1 MDTDEI
7 LQQLEAL
14 GTAQNRKIYGRHGV
28 TPPLFGVSYSAL
40 EKLKK
45 SIKTDHALAVGLWE
59 SGNHDARILACKI
72 ADPAATTV
80 KELNAWS
87 KDLNNYVLTDALA
100 GLAAK
105 SAHAEGRLKQWAKSR
120 NEWISSAA
128 WGILSALAVADNDY
142 PDTFFEPWLSVIER
156 EIQGAPNRTRHVMN
170 NALIA
175 IGVRSDALA
184 EQAIAA
190 SERMGPVTVDHGE
203 TNCKTPDAAAYIQKT
218 RAHYAAKGKPKRRK
232 RC

>member
-1 MDTDEI
+1 MNSDDI

-14 GTAQNRKIYGRHGV
+14 GTAQNRKVYGRHGV
-28 TPPLFGVSYSAL
+28 QPPLFGVSYSAL
-40 EKLKK
+40 GKLKK
-45 SIKTDHALAVGLWE
+45 SIKTDHQLAIALWE
-59 SGNHDARILACKI
+59 SGNHDARILACMI

-80 KELNAWS
+80 KELNTWS
-87 KDLNNYVLTDALA
+87 KDLNDYVLTDALA

-105 SAHAEGRLKQWAKSR
+105 SPHAESRLKQWSKSR
-120 NEWISSAA
+120 NEWVSSAA
-128 WGILSALAVADNDY
+128 WGILSALAVGDNDY
-142 PDTFFEPWLSVIER
+142 PDAFFAPWIPIIER
-156 EIQGAPNRTRHVMN
+156 GIQDAPNRTRHVMN

-175 IGVRSDALA
+175 IGVRSDALT

-190 SERMGPVTVDHGE
+190 AGRMGTVTVDHGE

-218 RAHYAAKGKPKRRK
+218 RAHYAAKGKPRRRK